1 LKSPPIKKSVN
12 LIRRFFA
19 ETQSLLRLI
28 MRVIFIG
35 SSEASAVTL
44 RALIKCPLLK
54 VVGVVTQPDRPSGRK
69 QHFTPCPCK
78 AFAVENKIGPI
89 ISPEKINA
97 PAVLDTLASWKP
109 DVIVVVAFGQFLGK
123 NLLALPPHGCINGHF
138 SLLPKYRG
146 AAPVQ
151 YAIAAGEEV
160 SGVTIMQMDAGM
172 DDGDMLL
179 TAVEPICSDDTSVTL
194 MDRLAILGAVTMVK
208 GLRQIINGTVKREP
222 QDHSQ
227 ATYAPKMQKHNG
239 LIEWALPA
247 RLIERRIRAYDP
259 WPGAF
264 TFLPAHLVK
273 KGSSGRMKILEA
285 TILPAPPEVSDM
297 APGSIY
303 DFCPSGPL
311 VLTGEGALCLT
322 AVQPEGG
329 RRMDGKSFL
338 NGHPLI
344 KGDVLGVC

>member
-1 LKSPPIKKSVN
+1 
-12 LIRRFFA
+12 
-19 ETQSLLRLI
+19 
-28 MRVIFIG
+28 MRVVFIG

-44 RALIKCPLLK
+44 RALMKSPLLK

-78 AFAVENKIGPI
+78 AYAVENKIGPI

-97 PAVLDTLASWKP
+97 PGVLETLAAWKP

-123 NLLALPPHGCINGHF
+123 KLLALPPHGCINGHF

-151 YAIAAGEEV
+151 YAIAEGEDV
-160 SGVTIMQMDAGM
+160 SGVTIMQMAEGM

-179 TAVEPICSDDTSVTL
+179 TAVEPICSDDTSATL

-208 GLRQIINGTVKREP
+208 ALRQLINGESKRIP

-227 ATYAPKMQKHNG
+227 ATYAPKMQKHDG
-239 LIEWALPA
+239 LIEWSLPCKT
-247 RLIERRIRAYDP
+247 IEQRIRAYDP

-264 TFLPAHLVK
+264 TFLPNHLVK

-285 TILPAPPEVSDM
+285 SILPLPEGFPCCH
-297 APGSIY
+297 PGTVCALSPI
-303 DFCPSGPL
+303 GPM
-311 VLTGEGALCLT
+311 VLTGDGALCLT
-322 AVQPEGG
+322 AVQSEGS
-329 RRMDGKSFL
+329 RRMDGRSFL
-338 NGHPLI
+338 NGHQLNV
-344 KGDVLGVC
+344 GDILGVC